1 MRCQHTG
8 PVLCATGK
16 ATNVRNGTARPPYSL
31 ATFRGCKARFLTIW
45 PPHDAAEIVLL
56 AERKLGDMLAVV
68 LESSQGELVAGVIE
82 LAHEQAT
89 GS

>member
-1 MRCQHTG
+1 MPTHWPRFVRDRQGDECKKRHG
-8 PVLCATGK
+8 PPAVQ
-16 ATNVRNGTARPPYSL
+16 L

-68 LESSQGELVAGVIE
+68 QESGQGELVAGIIE

-89 GS
+89 GF